1 LYCPAVRERT
11 SRARPPDQGE
21 KMRTTILRRRS
32 RTALLAVAVLVLCG
46 LVWGVASAFG
56 ADPSSPA
63 ASPAAGKTVLHVG
76 WTAEPDNLNPMIG
89 YETSALE
96 LFHLNYDYL
105 VGFRASDLQP
115 TPELATS
122 WTHST
127 DGKVWTFKLRQGV
140 KWQDGVAFTAD
151 DVVFTFETIIKD
163 QVGNYVGYTE
173 FIDTV
178 KALDAATVEFT
189 CSKPKTN
196 MLGMPIPILP
206 KHIWSKL
213 TAAQITNTF
222 ANNPPMIGTGPFQV
236 VEWKRGEYVRAV
248 ANKDYWRGAPKAD
261 EVVWSLYKNQDTMA
275 ADLKSGAIQVAWDIP
290 EAQFQPLNADANLA
304 AIGGVLNGF
313 NHMGF
318 NCYTGKESLGNP
330 VLKDAAFR
338 KALNWAIDKQKVV
351 DIGYFGHAQPATTII
366 RAGYYKPPIDYHWQ
380 PAAGELYTYDPAKAE
395 AALDAAGY
403 RDTNGDGVRD
413 FKGKPIEL
421 RLFAR
426 SQSATD
432 QRVGKL
438 ITGWLEAVGLKIDFQ
453 VIDEGALTDKIYN
466 YKGDTFAPDYDL
478 FLWYWYSDPDPNF
491 ILSVVTTA
499 QIGSWSDTQWSD
511 PEYDGLYAQQQTTID
526 PEARKQLIW
535 KMQQIVYD
543 QSPYITLTYP
553 EWLESYNDGQW
564 AGWVKTPSGDGPVI
578 YTQYNIDSYLFAA
591 PKPATATVGSGGG
604 SSTGV
609 VVAVVV
615 VLVAIAAVLAVVI
628 RRRRRAV
635 EE

>member
-1 LYCPAVRERT
+1 MTPIAVRP
-11 SRARPPDQGE
+11 RPWLLVPA
-21 KMRTTILRRRS
+21 II
-32 RTALLAVAVLVLCG
+32 ALLLCG
-46 LVWGVASAFG
+46 LAGGVASAFG
-56 ADPSSPA
+56 ADASSPS
-63 ASPAAGKTVLHVG
+63 ASPAAGKTTLHVG

-105 VGFRASDLQP
+105 VGFKASDLQP

-122 WTHST
+122 WTHSE
-127 DGKVWTFKLRQGV
+127 DGKVWTFKLREGV
-140 KWQDGVAFTAD
+140 KWQDGEPFTAD
-151 DVVFTFETIIKD
+151 DVVFTFTTIIED
-163 QVGNYVGYTE
+163 EVANYVGYTE
-173 FIDTV
+173 YIETV
-178 KALDAATVEFT
+178 KALDPQTVEFT
-189 CSKPKTN
+189 CSKAKTN

-206 KHIWSKL
+206 EHIWSKL

-222 ANNPPMIGTGPFQV
+222 PNTPPMIGTGPFQV

-275 ADLKSGAIQVAWDIP
+275 ADLKSGALQVAWDIP
-290 EAQFQPLNADANLA
+290 QAQFEPLNADQNLTA
-304 AIGGVLNGF
+304 VGGVLNGF

-318 NCYTGKESLGNP
+318 NCYAGKASLGNP

-338 KALNWAIDKQKVV
+338 RALNWAIDKQKIV

-366 RAGYYKPPIDYHWQ
+366 RANYYKPPLDYHWQ
-380 PAAGELYTYDPAKAE
+380 PAEGEVYTFDPARAGSE
-395 AALDAAGY
+395 LDAAGY
-403 RDTNGDGVRD
+403 KDADGDGVRED
-413 FKGKPIEL
+413 AAGKPIEL
-421 RLFAR
+421 RLYAR

-438 ITGWLEAVGLKIDFQ
+438 LTGWFEAIGLKIDYQ
-453 VIDEGALTDKIYN
+453 VIDEGAMSDKIYN
-466 YKGDTFAPDYDL
+466 YKGDTFAPDYDM

-491 ILSVVTTA
+491 ILSVLTTA
-499 QIGSWSDTQWSD
+499 QVGSWSDTQWSD
-511 PEYDGLYAQQQTTID
+511 AEYDKLYTQQQTTLD

-535 KMQQIVYD
+535 KMQQIAYD

-564 AGWVKTPSGDGPVI
+564 SGWVKTPSGDGPVI

-591 PKPATATVGSGGG
+591 PKPAAAETTSSGGG
-604 SSTGV
+604 STGVIVVV
-609 VVAVVV
+609 VVAVAVVAIVTAVV
-615 VLVAIAAVLAVVI
+615 V

>member
-1 LYCPAVRERT
+1 MLTRT
-11 SRARPPDQGE
+11 Y
-21 KMRTTILRRRS
+21 RRRT
-32 RTALLAVAVLVLCG
+32 RAALLAVAAVLTCG
-46 LVWGVASAFG
+46 LLWGVASVFG
-56 ADPSSPA
+56 ADASSPA

-96 LFHLNYDYL
+96 IFHLNYDYL
-105 VGFRASDLQP
+105 VGFKASDLQP

-122 WTHST
+122 WTHSA
-127 DGKVWTFKLRQGV
+127 DGTVWTFKLRQGV
-140 KWQDGVAFTAD
+140 KWQDGVPFTAA

-163 QVGNYVGYTE
+163 RVSNYVGYTE
-173 FIDTV
+173 LIDTV
-178 KALDAATVEFT
+178 KAIDPATVEFT
-189 CSKPKTN
+189 CSEAKTN

-206 KHIWSKL
+206 EHIWSKL
-213 TAAQITNTF
+213 TAAQITATF
-222 ANNPPMIGTGPFQV
+222 PNKPPMIGTGPFQV
-236 VEWKRGEYVRAV
+236 VEWKHGEYVRAV

-290 EAQFQPLNADANLA
+290 PAQFDPLNADQNLA

-313 NHMGF
+313 NYMDF
-318 NCYTGKESLGNP
+318 NCYTGKASLGNP

-338 KALNWAIDKQKVV
+338 HALNWAIDKQKVV
-351 DIGYFGHAQPATTII
+351 DIGYIGHAQPATTII
-366 RAGYYKPPIDYHWQ
+366 RAGYYKPPLDYHWQ
-380 PAAGELYTYDPAKAE
+380 PSEGELYMYDPAKAE

-403 RDTNGDGVRD
+403 KDANGDGVRED
-413 FKGKPIEL
+413 RAGKPIEL

-453 VIDEGALTDKIYN
+453 VIDEGALNDKIYN
-466 YKGDTFAPDYDL
+466 YKGNTFAPDYDL
-478 FLWYWYSDPDPNF
+478 ALWYWYSDPDPNF
-491 ILSVVTTA
+491 ILSVLTTA
-499 QIGSWSDTQWSD
+499 QIGSWSDTSWSD
-511 PEYDGLYAQQQTTID
+511 PEYDRLYAQQQTTID

-535 KMQQIVYD
+535 QMQQIAYD

-564 AGWVKTPSGDGPVI
+564 AGWVKSPSGDGPVI
-578 YTQYNIDSYLFAA
+578 YTQYNIDTYLYAA
-591 PKPATATVGSGGG
+591 PKPAAATTASTGGG
-604 SSTGV
+604 STGV
-609 VVAVVV
+609 ILAAVV
-615 VLVAIAAVLAVVI
+615 VLVVIAVVLTVVV

>member
-1 LYCPAVRERT
+1 M
-11 SRARPPDQGE
+11 Q
-21 KMRTTILRRRS
+21 TTNLRRRA
-32 RTALLAVAVLVLCG
+32 RTVLLGVAALLLCG
-46 LVWGVASAFG
+46 LVGGVASAFG
-56 ADPSSPA
+56 ADPASPS
-63 ASPAAGKTVLHVG
+63 ASPAVGATVLHVG

-105 VGFRASDLQP
+105 VGFKASDLQP
-115 TPELATS
+115 RPELATS
-122 WTHST
+122 WEHSP
-127 DGKVWTFKLRQGV
+127 DGKVWTFKLREGV
-140 KWQDGVAFTAD
+140 KWQDGEPFTAD
-151 DVVFTFETIIKD
+151 DVVFTFQTIIED
-163 QVGNYVGYTE
+163 EVSNYVGYTE
-173 FIDTV
+173 FINTV
-178 KALDAATVEFT
+178 EAIDPLTVEFT

-206 KHIWSKL
+206 EHLWSKL
-213 TAAQITNTF
+213 TAAQVTNTYP
-222 ANNPPMIGTGPFQV
+222 NDPPMVGTGPFQV
-236 VEWKRGEYVRAV
+236 VEWKRGEFVRAV

-290 EAQFQPLNADANLA
+290 QAQFDPLNADQNLA

-318 NCYTGKESLGNP
+318 NCYTGEASLGNP
-330 VLKDAAFR
+330 VLKDPAFR
-338 KALNWAIDKQKVV
+338 RALNWAIDKQKVV
-351 DIGYFGHAQPATTII
+351 DIGYLGHAQPATTII
-366 RAGYYKPPIDYHWQ
+366 RSDYYKEPLDYHWQ
-380 PAAGELYTYDPAKAE
+380 PAEGEVYAFDPARAGSE
-395 AALDAAGY
+395 LDTAGY
-403 RDTNGDGVRD
+403 KDTDGDGIRED
-413 FKGKPIEL
+413 KAGKPIEL

-438 ITGWLEAVGLKIDFQ
+438 ITGWLEAVGLQIDLQ
-453 VIDEGALTDKIYN
+453 VIDENAMSDKIYN
-466 YKGDTFAPDYDL
+466 YKGDAFAPDYDM

-491 ILSVVTTA
+491 ILSVRTTS
-499 QIGSWSDTQWSD
+499 QIESWSDTHWSD
-511 PEYDGLYAQQQTTID
+511 PEYDRLYAQQQTTID

-535 KMQQIVYD
+535 KMQQIAYD

-564 AGWVKTPSGDGPVI
+564 TGWVKTPSGDGPVV
-578 YTQYNIDSYLFAA
+578 YTQYNIDSYLYAA
-591 PKPATATVGSGGG
+591 PKPATQGTTGSDGG
-604 SSTGV
+604 STGV
-609 VVAVVV
+609 IVVVVIAVAIVAIITAVVV
-615 VLVAIAAVLAVVI
+615 

>member
-1 LYCPAVRERT
+1 MHTTTGMGAWRMLPVAAAV
-11 SRARPPDQGE
+11 
-21 KMRTTILRRRS
+21 LLC
-32 RTALLAVAVLVLCG
+32 LLAG
-46 LVWGVASAFG
+46 GVASTFG
-56 ADPSSPA
+56 ADTSSPA
-63 ASPAAGKTVLHVG
+63 ASPADKTVLHVG
-76 WTAEPDNLNPMIG
+76 WTAEPDNLNPMVG

-105 VGFRASDLQP
+105 VGFKASDLQP
-115 TPELATS
+115 VPELATS

-127 DGKVWTFKLRQGV
+127 DGKVWTFKLREGV
-140 KWQDGVAFTAD
+140 KWQDGEPFTAD
-151 DVVFTFETIIKD
+151 DVVFTFETIIED
-163 QVGNYVGYTE
+163 EVSNYVGYTE

-178 KALDAATVEFT
+178 KAIDPATVEFT
-189 CSKPKTN
+189 CSKAKTN

-206 KHIWSKL
+206 EHIWSKL
-213 TAAQITNTF
+213 TAAQITNTYP
-222 ANNPPMIGTGPFQV
+222 NDPPMIGTGPFQV

-248 ANKDYWRGAPKAD
+248 ANKDYWRGAPKSD
-261 EVVWSLYKNQDTMA
+261 EVVWGLYKNQDTMA
-275 ADLKSGAIQVAWDIP
+275 ADLKSGAIEVAWDIP
-290 EAQFQPLNADANLA
+290 QAQFDPLNADPNLA

-318 NCYTGKESLGNP
+318 NCYTGKASLGNP

-338 KALNWAIDKQKVV
+338 HALNWAIDKQKVV
-351 DIGYFGHAQPATTII
+351 DIGYLGHAQPATTII

-380 PAAGELYTYDPAKAE
+380 PSEGELYAYDPAKAE

-403 RDTNGDGVRD
+403 KDTDGDGIRED
-413 FKGKPIEL
+413 EAGQPIEL

-438 ITGWLEAVGLKIDFQ
+438 ITGWLEAVGLTIDFQ
-453 VIDEGALTDKIYN
+453 VIDEGALMDGIYN
-466 YKGDTFAPDYDL
+466 YEGDTFAPDYDL

-491 ILSVVTTA
+491 ILSVLTAA

-511 PEYDGLYAQQQTTID
+511 SEYDELYAQQQTTLD
-526 PEARKQLIW
+526 PEARKELIW
-535 KMQQIVYD
+535 KMQQIAYD

-564 AGWVKTPSGDGPVI
+564 TGWVKTPSGDGPVI
-578 YTQYNIDSYLFAA
+578 YTQYNIDSYLSAE
-591 PKPATATVGSGGG
+591 PKPATAQTTSEGGG
-604 SSTGV
+604 SAGVIAAV
-609 VVAVVV
+609 VVAVAVAAIV
-615 VLVAIAAVLAVVI
+615 TLVIV
-628 RRRRRAV
+628 RRRRRAI

>member
-1 LYCPAVRERT
+1 MKRTVFRPRLGLALPAVVV
-11 SRARPPDQGE
+11 
-21 KMRTTILRRRS
+21 
-32 RTALLAVAVLVLCG
+32 LLLCG
-46 LVWGVASAFG
+46 LAGGVVSAFG
-56 ADPSSPA
+56 ADASSPA
-63 ASPAAGKTVLHVG
+63 ALPAAGKTVLHVG

-105 VGFRASDLQP
+105 VGFKASDLQP

-140 KWQDGVAFTAD
+140 KWQDGVPFTAD

-178 KALDAATVEFT
+178 KALDASTVVFT

-206 KHIWSKL
+206 QHIWSKL

-222 ANNPPMIGTGPFQV
+222 PNKPPMIGTGPFQV

-261 EVVWSLYKNQDTMA
+261 EVIWSLYKNQDTMA

-290 EAQFQPLNADANLA
+290 QAQFDSLNADQNLA
-304 AIGGVLNGF
+304 AVGGVLNGF
-313 NHMGF
+313 DHMGF
-318 NCYTGKESLGNP
+318 NCYTGRASLGNP

-351 DIGYFGHAQPATTII
+351 DIGYFGHAQPATSII

-380 PAAGELYTYDPAKAE
+380 PSDGELYTYDPAKAE
-395 AALDAAGY
+395 AALDSAGY
-403 RDTNGDGVRD
+403 TDTNGDGVRD
-413 FKGKPIEL
+413 IKGKPIVL

-438 ITGWLEAVGLKIDFQ
+438 ITGWLESVGLKIDFQ
-453 VIDEGALTDKIYN
+453 VIDEGAMTDKIYN
-466 YKGDTFAPDYDL
+466 YKGNTFAPDYDL

-491 ILSVVTTA
+491 ILSVLTKS

-511 PEYDGLYAQQQTTID
+511 PEYDSLYAEQQTTID

-578 YTQYNIDSYLFAA
+578 YTQYNIDSYLFVA
-591 PKPATATVGSGGG
+591 PKPAAAATPSGGG

-609 VVAVVV
+609 IVAVVV
-615 VLVAIAAVLAVVI
+615 VLIVIAAVLAVVF